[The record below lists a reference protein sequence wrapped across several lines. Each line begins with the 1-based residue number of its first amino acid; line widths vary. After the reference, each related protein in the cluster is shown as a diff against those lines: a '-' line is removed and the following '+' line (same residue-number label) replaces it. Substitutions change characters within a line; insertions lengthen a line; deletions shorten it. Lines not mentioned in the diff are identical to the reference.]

1 MQDVNTLFFNNSVGG
16 EELDSRYSL
25 ESIIKGID
33 SFARLTNATCFV
45 IDFDS
50 HKMLYQ
56 SEKMQYL
63 EDITDNERQRES
75 NNPYWSFVDEETL
88 KNLLLI
94 RTKYPLV
101 GRSMSAADYQTHIC
115 TIDYPI
121 IIKRRKFFIN
131 QKFTPL
137 VMRSDGITKIGLFV
151 ISPSSCDH
159 MESFIITHSH
169 IRYRFD
175 FRAGVYRTFDLDA
188 SLSAQEKLIL
198 QRVQKGFTIEEIAED
213 LHLSISTIKTHR
225 GRIFKKLRVRTM
237 PEALTVIGNYHLI

>member
-1 MQDVNTLFFNNSVGG
+1 MQDVNTLFFNSSVSP

-25 ESIIKGID
+25 ESIIMGID
-33 SFARLTNATCFV
+33 SFARLTNATCFM
-45 IDFDS
+45 IDFDG

-56 SEKMQYL
+56 SEKMLYL
-63 EDITDNERQRES
+63 EDIVDNECQRECE
-75 NNPYWSFVDEETL
+75 NPYWSFVDEETL
-88 KNLLLI
+88 NKLLLI
-94 RTKYPLV
+94 RNKYQLV
-101 GRSMSAADYQTHIC
+101 GRTISCADYQMHIC

-137 VMRSDGITKIGLFV
+137 VMRSDGITKVGLFV
-151 ISPSSCDH
+151 ISPSTSDH
-159 MESFIITHSH
+159 MESFIITQSH

-225 GRIFKKLRVRTM
+225 GRIFKKLQVRTM